1 MELVIKGKNTEVAP
15 AVRDYAQRKLGKLN
29 RYLRSIS
36 DVKVEFA
43 HENTRSANTRE
54 VVQVTVVSN
63 TTMLRAEERAADVY
77 TAVDAVAGTMQR
89 LLERYKGRLYERGR
103 PAAPREQLAE
113 ELTEVLE
120 SEAAPPRVVRVKRFN
135 LQPMTPEEA
144 AEQMEM
150 LGHSFFLFLNTTSDQ
165 MGLVYRRRDGDYGL
179 IEPVIK

>member
-15 AVRDYAQRKLGKLN
+15 AVRDYTQRKLGKLN

-63 TTMLRAEERAADVY
+63 TTMLRAEEHAADVY
-77 TAVDAVAGTMQR
+77 SAVDQVAATMQR

-103 PAAPREQLAE
+103 PVAPKEELAE
-113 ELTEVLE
+113 EI
-120 SEAAPPRVVRVKRFN
+120 EAAAEEVTPRVVRVKRFN
-135 LQPMTPEEA
+135 LRPMTSEEA

-150 LGHSFFLFLNTTSDQ
+150 LGHSFFLFLNTTNDQ
-165 MGLVYRRRDGDYGL
+165 IGVVYRRRDGDYGL